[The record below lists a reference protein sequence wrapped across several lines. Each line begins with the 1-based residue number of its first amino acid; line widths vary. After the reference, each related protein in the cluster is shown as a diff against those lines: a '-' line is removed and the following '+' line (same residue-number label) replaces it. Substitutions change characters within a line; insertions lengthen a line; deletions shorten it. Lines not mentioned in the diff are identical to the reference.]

1 MDINISRLAQ
11 EFESRITQSLNIMQ
25 LHFFDVCVDADPIAL
40 MSVKVYDGGSDMNI
54 EEVANVAKMDDRT
67 FAFWALDE
75 GDSLDG
81 VAEGIGKAHPEFI
94 IENRGCRKSEES
106 DEIIP
111 ILLATVPYVNK
122 ERRDVLVKAVG
133 TYKDAFNTYVD
144 VEANLTKVKMT
155 PHLLEATDKDRETVE
170 KLFKD
175 KAKEYKDM
183 AEQAAGDKIKKIE
196 EAYQKW
202 LEEKA
207 ASDSNLKDIAASS
220 NPEAATSMSMDME

>member
-1 MDINISRLAQ
+1 
-11 EFESRITQSLNIMQ
+11 MQ
-25 LHFFDVCVDADPIAL
+25 LHFFDLCVDADPIAL
-40 MSVKVYDGGSDMNI
+40 MGVKVPDEGLDRNI
-54 EEVANVAKMDDRT
+54 EEVANVAKMDDRS

-133 TYKDAFNTYVD
+133 TYRDAFNTYVD
-144 VEANLTKVKMT
+144 VEANLTKVKMA

-183 AEQAAGDKIKKIE
+183 AEKAAGDKIKKIE

>member
-1 MDINISRLAQ
+1 MDSNINRLARQ
-11 EFESRITQSLNIMQ
+11 FESRISQSLNSMQ
-25 LHFFDVCVDADPIAL
+25 LHFFDLCVDADPIAL
-40 MSVKVYDGGSDMNI
+40 MGVKVPDEGLDRNI

-67 FAFWALDE
+67 FAFWALE
-75 GDSLDG
+75 EENSLDG

-94 IENRGCRKSEES
+94 IENKGCRKSEES
-106 DEIIP
+106 DEIVP
-111 ILLATVPYVNK
+111 ILVATVPYVNK

-133 TYKDAFNTYVD
+133 TYRDAFNTYVD
-144 VEANLTKVKMT
+144 VEANLTKVKMA
-155 PHLLEATDKDRETVE
+155 PHLLEATDKDREAVE

-183 AEQAAGDKIKKIE
+183 AEKAASDKIKKIE

-207 ASDSNLKDIAASS
+207 ASDSNLKDIAAASK
-220 NPEAATSMSMDME
+220 PEAATSMSMDME

>member
-1 MDINISRLAQ
+1 MDSNINRLAQ
-11 EFESRITQSLNIMQ
+11 QFESRISQSFNNMQ

-40 MSVKVYDGGSDMNI
+40 MGVKVSDGGFDRNI

-81 VAEGIGKAHPEFI
+81 VAEGVRKAHPEFI
-94 IENRGCRKSEES
+94 IETKGCKKSAES
-106 DEIIP
+106 DEIVP
-111 ILLATVPYVNK
+111 ILVVTVPYVDK
-122 ERRDVLVKAVG
+122 VRRDVLVKAVG

-144 VEANLTKVKMT
+144 VEANLTKVKMA
-155 PHLLEATDKDRETVE
+155 PHLLEATDKDQKAVE
-170 KLFKD
+170 QLFKD
-175 KAKEYKDM
+175 KAKQYKDM

>member
-1 MDINISRLAQ
+1 MDSNINRLARQ
-11 EFESRITQSLNIMQ
+11 FESRISQSLNSMQ
-25 LHFFDVCVDADPIAL
+25 LHFFDLCVDADPIAL
-40 MSVKVYDGGSDMNI
+40 MGVKVPDEGLDRNI
-54 EEVANVAKMDDRT
+54 EEVANVAKMDDRS

-133 TYKDAFNTYVD
+133 TYRDAFNTYVD
-144 VEANLTKVKMT
+144 VEANLTKVKMA

-183 AEQAAGDKIKKIE
+183 AEKAASDKIKKIE

-207 ASDSNLKDIAASS
+207 ASDSNLKDIAAASK
-220 NPEAATSMSMDME
+220 PEAATSMSMDME